1 MLQASGREAP
11 LRGVVALAIAAALA
25 GMLLAAQLVARAQ
38 PATES
43 EQDVP
48 TSFGTLRVTRVD
60 LIDGLTPEDLAG
72 MTHGIQNLVPSD
84 KVQVAASV
92 LLTNRGQRPVD
103 YSPARQFRVVSSS
116 GAAVE
121 PLSGQVAETAVLP
134 AHASLTTSI
143 SYSASRDGGEL
154 WLEYLD
160 PGRGSPIRVRLG
172 SIDPTPGP
180 AQPVSDH
187 H

>member
-1 MLQASGREAP
+1 MLQASGRDAP
-11 LRGVVALAIAAALA
+11 LRGLVALAIALGFA
-25 GMLLAAQLVARAQ
+25 GMLLAAQLVARPQ
-38 PATES
+38 PTPEPGQ
-43 EQDVP
+43 EVL

-72 MTHGIQNLVPSD
+72 MTHGIQNLVPAD

-103 YSPARQFRVVSSS
+103 YSPAQQLRVVSSS

-121 PLSGQVAETAVLP
+121 ALSGQVAETSVLP
-134 AHASLTTSI
+134 ARASLTTNV
-143 SYSASRDGGEL
+143 SYTAPRDGGEL

-160 PGRGSPIRVRLG
+160 PGRGAPIRVRLG
-172 SIDPTPGP
+172 STDPTPGP
-180 AQPVSDH
+180 AEPAFDH

>member
-1 MLQASGREAP
+1 MIQASGKDAP
-11 LRGVVALAIAAALA
+11 LRGVVALAIALGLA
-25 GMLLAAQLVARAQ
+25 GMLLAAQLVARPQ
-38 PATES
+38 PTPEAGQE
-43 EQDVP
+43 VL
-48 TSFGTLRVTRVD
+48 TSFGTLRVTCVD

-92 LLTNRGQRPVD
+92 LLSNGSQRPVD

-134 AHASLTTSI
+134 AHASLTTSV

-160 PGRGSPIRVRLG
+160 PGRGAPIRVRLG
-172 SIDPTPGP
+172 STDPTPGP
-180 AQPVSDH
+180 AQPAFDH